1 MDTSLDSR
9 ENASRLLSGEAL
21 WRDRYGM
28 LESHGYQLRP
38 RYNPNWVLSWL
49 NTKKP
54 ASRHEDYH
62 FHNNPMNMDAIRV
75 SDRRKVFLKR
85 VRTGSREIDIIRF
98 LSEPERLQD
107 PNNHTAALLD
117 VFTDYND
124 PRFSYMVMPLLC
136 PYYYPDFYSVDEVV
150 EFMRQLLQGLCYM
163 HELNIAH
170 RDCSELNLMMDA
182 DAMYPN
188 GFHPATYTMDASG
201 YKRAY
206 PKRRRDVKDLRYYF
220 IDFGISSIFGPDEP
234 RKVLGV
240 HGQDDEVPELSL
252 DVPYDPFLVDVFIL
266 GNLFRKAFLNRYS
279 NLDFLLPLVERM
291 TTRDC
296 RERLASFSALRL
308 FDVLVS
314 NQSWYT
320 LRWRLKEKD
329 SGPITHFFQDVGSIF
344 EETVNLAKS
353 VLGKIYCL
361 DQLSSH

>member
-1 MDTSLDSR
+1 MGTSSESR
-9 ENASRLLSGEAL
+9 ANASPLLSAEIA
-21 WRDRYGM
+21 WRDRYEM
-28 LESHGYQLRP
+28 LESHGYRLRP
-38 RYNPNWVLSWL
+38 RYHPNWRPSWL
-49 NTKKP
+49 DTKKP
-54 ASRHEDYH
+54 VSHHEDYNI
-62 FHNNPMNMDAIRV
+62 HNNLFNMDAIRV
-75 SDRRKVFLKR
+75 SDGQKVFLKR
-85 VRTGSREIDIIRF
+85 VRTGSREIDILRF

-107 PNNHTAALLD
+107 SNNHAAALLD
-117 VFTDYND
+117 VFADDND
-124 PRFSYMVMPLLC
+124 PRFSYMVMPLLR

-150 EFMRQLLQGLCYM
+150 EFMRQLLQAGYTTASRQSLTA
-163 HELNIAH
+163 ND

-182 DAMYPN
+182 EAMYPK

-201 YKRAY
+201 YNRAY

-240 HGQDDEVPELSL
+240 DGQDDEVPELSI

-266 GNLFRKAFLNRYS
+266 GNLFKKAFLNRYT

-296 RERLASFSALRL
+296 RERLTSFSALRL

-320 LRWRLKEKD
+320 LRTWD
-329 SGPITHFFQDVGSIF
+329 P
-344 EETVNLAKS
+344 
-353 VLGKIYCL
+353 
-361 DQLSSH
+361 